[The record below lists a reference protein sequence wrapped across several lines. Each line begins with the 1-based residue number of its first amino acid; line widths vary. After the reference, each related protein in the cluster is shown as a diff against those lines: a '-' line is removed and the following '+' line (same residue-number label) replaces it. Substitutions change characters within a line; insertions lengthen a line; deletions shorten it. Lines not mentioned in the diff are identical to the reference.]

1 MYITSFA
8 MLAMRY
14 YHTYGY
20 RSAGSYS
27 SVEILLLIG
36 MLIIPLIA
44 QLNVK
49 STFTEYS
56 KIPNSRGLTADQ
68 VARRILDANGLYNV
82 SIEHIKGNLSDHFD
96 PKANVVR
103 LSDAVYGQTSVA
115 AIGVAAHEC
124 GHACQHAEEYKPI
137 VVRSRLVP
145 ITSFCS
151 RLWYFILVIGWLL
164 SSFTIGTNL
173 IFAAI
178 IMFTFVVLFQL
189 VTLPVEFDASKRAL
203 KTLEQDNILEY
214 NEVPMAGKVLKAAA
228 LTYVASLVASL
239 MQLAR
244 LILSAKRR

>member
-20 RSAGSYS
+20 RSTAHYS
-27 SVEILLLIG
+27 GLEVLLLIG
-36 MLIIPLIA
+36 MFLIPLIA

-49 STFTEYS
+49 STFSEYS